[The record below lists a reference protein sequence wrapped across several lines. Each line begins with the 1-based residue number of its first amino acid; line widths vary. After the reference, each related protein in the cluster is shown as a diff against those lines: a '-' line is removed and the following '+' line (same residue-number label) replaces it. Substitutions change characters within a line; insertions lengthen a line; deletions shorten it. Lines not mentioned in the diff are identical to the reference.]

1 MSIEKDLQQLKEQ
14 SVNETVK
21 QQNIN
26 RISAKLQQVKRVTYV
41 KTIMITFAVIAL
53 LFVLLIPVTERVP
66 ETVATLED
74 KKEIESMYVQSAYES
89 EYNVKP
95 TIFRIGI
102 VKVREE
108 SKRLTED
115 FLAQLEVV
123 PKPEYSPDYYSLIE
137 WTDGAS
143 TKLAIYNMGD
153 HVIFYDYGNDTFY
166 RSLTT
171 VDSIS
176 IYEAYG
182 QRGDKGQIIWLVG
195 LSIFFLASQFYVE
208 RKMKD
213 PEDPK
218 RKLPRVSTPWQTIST
233 ITFVG
238 IAVSSIL
245 FIDNLHLFWLL
256 MFIFVYVAIFIWLE
270 MRNGQNKWRI
280 ILVLLQSMWM
290 IVDSFFV
297 EQSMF

>member
-14 SVNETVK
+14 SVNATVK
-21 QQNIN
+21 QQNLN
-26 RISAKLQQVKRVTYV
+26 RISAKLQQVKRVTYI
-41 KTIMITFAVIAL
+41 KTTMITFAVIAL

-66 ETVATLED
+66 ETVATLEGQ
-74 KKEIESMYVQSAYES
+74 KEIESMYVQNAYEN
-89 EYNVKP
+89 EYNVTP
-95 TIFRIGI
+95 TIFRVGI
-102 VKVREE
+102 VKVRAE
-108 SKRLTED
+108 SERLTED

-123 PKPEYSPDYYSLIE
+123 EKPEYSPDYYSLIE
-137 WTDGAS
+137 WKDGAS

-166 RSLTT
+166 RSLTE

-176 IYEAYG
+176 IYEVYG
-182 QRGDKGQIIWLVG
+182 KRDNKSQTIWLIG
-195 LSIFFLASQFYVE
+195 YSILVLGSQFYVE

-218 RKLPRVSTPWQTIST
+218 RKIPRVSTPWQTVT
-233 ITFVG
+233 TTAFVG
-238 IAVSSIL
+238 IAMSSIL
-245 FIDNLHLFWLL
+245 FIDHLHLFWLL
-256 MFIFVYVAIFIWLE
+256 MFIFVHGAIFTWLE

-290 IVDSFFV
+290 IVYFFFV
-297 EQSMF
+297 AQSLF